1 MRSYVTNRL
10 LRCKRNNSFS
20 EWVTTSAGVQQEST
34 LGPLL
39 FSIFIYDIFLFLQMC
54 DLANY
59 ADDSTMYALL
69 RQTGLYNYR
78 SPDSRIYCSKWF
90 YNNFIVRNPDK
101 CSFMLLDADD

>member
-20 EWVTTSAGVQQEST
+20 EWVTTSAGVQQESI

-39 FSIFIYDIFLFLQMC
+39 LSIFIYDIFLFLQMC

-59 ADDSTMYALL
+59 ADDSTMYASDK
-69 RQTGLYNYR
+69 RVSDKR
-78 SPDSRIYCSKWF
+78 VSDKRVSRFPDS
-90 YNNFIVRNPDK
+90 
-101 CSFMLLDADD
+101 

>member
-1 MRSYVTNRL
+1 MRSYVTNRF

-59 ADDSTMYALL
+59 ADDSTMYASDKLVS
-69 RQTGLYNYR
+69 RALY
-78 SPDSRIYCSKWF
+78 SKTT
-90 YNNFIVRNPDK
+90 YLNLK
-101 CSFMLLDADD
+101 GS